1 MNQQTKLDKQL
12 RDFRKK
18 YYTDKI
24 IRGSLI
30 LALLISSMLFVVL
43 LGEGL
48 FGFSAGARTGF
59 VFGLGAIFLG
69 TLGYMVLWPLTQL
82 LSFSN
87 TISDFQI
94 ADIVRRHF
102 PNINDKLTN
111 LLQLRNSYGEDNS
124 LAIAAIDQKTAEVA
138 PVPISKAVNLK
149 VNRKYLYLLLIPAV
163 FFLGTYLINGDML
176 KTSMLH
182 LKNYNTAYTPPPP
195 FDIIIN
201 ELPSQIVAGQD
212 YKLDVQV
219 EGRTLPKDLF
229 IYMKKNSESQFL
241 DYNLEKLSNTD
252 FTYVLSDIKEDFS
265 FFIGNP
271 ERKSDEFEI
280 KVLKRPYI
288 KNFKVT
294 IDYPNYT
301 GLKTESLENNVGDF
315 KAIKGSVVTWTVDPQ
330 GEIKDA
336 YFVGNNKQA
345 FKEKESSTS
354 FHVSKKLMEDLDYF
368 ISLNSTDDIVNI
380 DTVKYRADVL
390 LDRYPSIYVFSPNSD
405 FLVDLDTRMPLEL
418 EIADD
423 FGFTKMTLF
432 YRFTKSGGTSEV
444 SQAYRTFP
452 LEISSKTLL
461 QPRNYDIDL
470 TELGLRE
477 GDELEYYIKVWD
489 NDGVSGPKVSTSAT
503 FKVIYPTLDAK
514 YEEVSDK
521 QDEVKDDIEKLQKK
535 AQNLKEEYRKI
546 QEKLLEKKQLSFDDK
561 KEIQRMLDEHTEMM
575 NEIEEAQEKF
585 EETKEELEKN
595 DMISPETLE
604 KYEQL
609 NEFLEDLENPELE
622 KMLQELQDKM
632 EELNPEDIKE
642 QMEKMELND
651 EEIQKSLERTLELLK
666 QLEVQQKIDEI
677 KNKLENLEAKQELLN
692 QKTDETDT
700 KDNEELDKLGDRQE
714 ELEKQMDGIQED
726 LKELEKMKEETS
738 TPDDEGMKNL
748 EKMGEEAEKEMNDA
762 AEKMKESSEQSGE
775 GKKKD
780 AKKAQKSASDSQKKA
795 KKKLSEMSEALGGMQ
810 MQMQMQQDQQ
820 NLENLRELLE
830 NLLTLSFD
838 QEDLRDGVKELKY
851 GDPALKD
858 KSQSQKKLQDD
869 MSMVRDSLESL
880 AKKVF
885 QIQKFVMDE
894 SKIITENMKKSQTFF
909 RNKQIPMITYH
920 QQTSMTS
927 INNLAN
933 MLSDVMKQMQEQ
945 MKNAM
950 AGEGSCPK
958 PGQSGMGM
966 QKLGKQQQ
974 QLNQQMQ
981 QMMKGAGPGGVDPGK
996 MAQMAAQQE
1005 AIRKALKEAHDKIQ
1019 QEGGKSLGDMG
1030 KIMQDMQETE
1040 AELMNKQLTKQTLE
1054 RQKKILTRLLYSD
1067 KAVRER
1073 DLDDKRESKTA
1084 QIDERKSPEELS
1096 AEEYKN
1102 RLRQELLK
1110 SNQLEYSSDFIKLI
1124 EEYYKKLEETNE

>member
-12 RDFRKK
+12 KDFRKK

-30 LALLISSMLFVVL
+30 LALLISSILFVVL

-48 FGFSAGARTGF
+48 FGFSPGVRTGI

-69 TLGYMVLWPLTQL
+69 TLGYMILWPLAQL
-82 LSFSN
+82 FSLSN

-94 ADIVRRHF
+94 ADIVRQHF

-111 LLQLRNSYGEDNS
+111 LLQLKNSYGSDNS

-138 PVPISKAVNLK
+138 PVPISKAVNFK
-149 VNRKYLYLLLIPAV
+149 VNRKYLYLLLIPAI

-182 LKNYNTAYTPPPP
+182 LKNYNTPYTPPPP
-195 FDIIIN
+195 FDIIIS
-201 ELPSQIVAGQD
+201 EVPSQIVAGQE
-212 YKLDVQV
+212 YRLNVEV
-219 EGRTLPKDLF
+219 EGRTLPNDLF

-241 DYNLEKLSNTD
+241 DYNLEKENNTK

-271 ERKSDEFEI
+271 ERKSEEYGI
-280 KVLKRPYI
+280 RVLKRPFI

-330 GEIKDA
+330 GDIKDA
-336 YFVGNNKQA
+336 YFVGDAKEA
-345 FKEKESSTS
+345 FKVKESNTS
-354 FHVSKKLMEDLDYF
+354 YQVSKRLMSDLDYF
-368 ISLNSTDDIVNI
+368 ISLNSIDNISNI

-390 LDRYPSIYVFSPNSD
+390 QDRYPSIYVFSPNSD

-452 LEISSKTLL
+452 LKISSKTLL
-461 QPRNYDIDL
+461 QPLNYDIDL

-489 NDGVSGPKVSTSAT
+489 NDCVSGAKASTSAT
-503 FKVIYPTLDAK
+503 FKVVYPTLDAK
-514 YEEVSDK
+514 YAETSK
-521 QDEVKDDIEKLQKK
+521 QQDEVKEELENLKKK
-535 AQNLKEEYRKI
+535 ADNLKNEYRKI
-546 QEKLLEKKQLSFDDK
+546 QEKLLDKKQLSFDDK
-561 KEIQRMLDEHTEMM
+561 KEISRMIEEHNQMM
-575 NEIEEAQEKF
+575 NDIEKAQEKF
-585 EETKEELEKN
+585 EETKDELEKN

-622 KMLQELQDKM
+622 KMLKELQDKM
-632 EELNPEDIKE
+632 EELNPEDIRDE
-642 QMEKMELND
+642 MEKMELND

-692 QKTDETDT
+692 QKTDETDP
-700 KDNEELDKLGDRQE
+700 KDSEAMDKLGDRQE
-714 ELEKQMDGIQED
+714 ELEKQMDGIKED
-726 LKELEKMKEETS
+726 LKELSEMKEDTS
-738 TPDDEGMKNL
+738 TPDEEGMKDL
-748 EKMGEEAEKEMNDA
+748 EKKGEEAEKEMNDA
-762 AEKMKESSEQSGE
+762 AEQMKQSSEQSGG

-780 AKKAQKSASDSQKKA
+780 AKKSQQGASKSQKNA
-795 KKKLSEMSEALGGMQ
+795 KKKLQEMSDALGGMQ

-838 QEDLRDGVKELKY
+838 QEDLRDEVKDLKY

-858 KSQSQKKLQDD
+858 KSQNQKKLQDD

-933 MLSDVMKQMQEQ
+933 MLSDVMKQMQQQ

-950 AGEGSCPK
+950 AGQGSCPK
-958 PGQSGMGM
+958 PGQQGMGM
-966 QKLGKQQQ
+966 QQIGKQQQ

-981 QMMKGAGPGGVDPGK
+981 QMMGKGGSGGTDPQK
-996 MAQMAAQQE
+996 LAQMAAQQE

-1019 QEGGKSLGDMG
+1019 QDGGKSLGDMG
-1030 KIMQDMQETE
+1030 KIMQDMKETE
-1040 AELMNKQLTKQTLE
+1040 AELMNRQLTKKTLE
-1054 RQKKILTRLLYSD
+1054 RQQKILTRLLYSD